1 MGNQII
7 QDWSSKLDNIR
18 HAILRIKSRI
28 LVMVLCYGSRKI
40 LVPVVGWIADK
51 TPSLNQD

>member
-18 HAILRIKSRI
+18 HAILGIKSRI